1 MRFPSIFSNL
11 RLVLIMQVALPVLLV
26 LAMILAIGLSM
37 VGQFIEERMQRD
49 LQQVARTIHLPV
61 SCSFQVV
68 FEICIS
74 VKHSLETL
82 QVRAAS
88 NVAKFGNTVNR
99 PSDFPRPILF
109 FHLCNSFFS
118 FCFYC
123 FLSSN

>member
-61 SCSFQVV
+61 SQALERQDLDQLQNSMASV
-68 FEICIS
+68 FG
-74 VKHSLETL
+74 
-82 QVRAAS
+82 R
-88 NVAKFGNTVNR
+88 
-99 PSDFPRPILF
+99 
-109 FHLCNSFFS
+109 
-118 FCFYC
+118 
-123 FLSSN
+123 